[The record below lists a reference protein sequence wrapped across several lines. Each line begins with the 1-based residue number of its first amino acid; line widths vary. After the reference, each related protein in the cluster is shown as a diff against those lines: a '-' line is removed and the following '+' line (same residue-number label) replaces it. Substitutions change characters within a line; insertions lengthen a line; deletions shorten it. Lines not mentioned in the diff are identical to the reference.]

1 MWLLGTAVYAGLVA
15 VLPFITVALSV
26 LVVAAVSAK
35 HAILAKATSSMANRM
50 LLGVMLLDVMCV
62 GVGTGMGGGWWRCCC
77 SKIIMV
83 YTK

>member
-62 GVGTGMGGGWWRCCC
+62 GVGMGGWWICCC

>member
-1 MWLLGTAVYAGLVA
+1 LWLLGTAVYAGLVA

-26 LVVAAVSAK
+26 LVVATVSAK

-50 LLGVMLLDVMCV
+50 LLGVMVLDVMCV
-62 GVGTGMGGGWWRCCC
+62 GVGVGMGGWWRCCC
-77 SKIIMV
+77 SKIIIV